1 MSDQHSIRVDYTA
14 LGNHIHL
21 KLERSQ
27 GGHASVTDRAGRLYF
42 PPASYDTCVRYM
54 RAFAAR
60 HPGTVLDEGS
70 IERLGREPKAERV
83 PAGPGRSVSESPV
96 SQADSV
102 VVVEPASRPSNV
114 TPLRRHQE
122 PHDCPPRVSPRRTPG
137 ADSTPKG
144 A

>member
-1 MSDQHSIRVDYTA
+1 MSDQHSVHVNY
-14 LGNHIHL
+14 LQLLEPHIHL

-27 GGHASVTDRAGRLYF
+27 GGHDSVTDPAGRLYF
-42 PPASYDTCVRYM
+42 PPASYDTCVRFM

-60 HPGTVLDEGS
+60 HPGTVLDEES

-83 PAGPGRSVSESPV
+83 PAEPGRSVSESPV
-96 SQADSV
+96 SQVPLAGA
-102 VVVEPASRPSNV
+102 EPASRPSNV
-114 TPLRRHQE
+114 TPIRRHQE